1 MSTALKPRFAL
12 AIPQPF
18 AQMERDMDQLLG
30 HFFGNGNG
38 HHSQP
43 AGLYAPANLWEEEGK
58 WCVELELPGVKQ
70 ENLDITLEKNT
81 LRVAAERPAP
91 EGDYKYWHQER
102 GYGRIERVFQLP
114 ETVDAEGIEAELA
127 DGVLKLTLAK
137 KPEAQ
142 PRKIEIRA
150 MQK

>member
-1 MSTALKPRFAL
+1 MSTALKPRFAF

-18 AQMERDMDQLLG
+18 AHMERDMDQLLG
-30 HFFGNGNG
+30 QFFGNGNG
-38 HHSQP
+38 PQG
-43 AGLYAPANLWEEEGK
+43 AAMYAPANLWEEEGK

-70 ENLDITLEKNT
+70 EHLEITLEKNT

-114 ETVDAEGIEAELA
+114 ETVDAEGIDAELT

-142 PRKIEIRA
+142 PRKIEVRA
-150 MQK
+150 AKK